1 MDACFEFLLYLSS
14 IYYIVKTLENR
25 ISGVMVNVLILSMLD
40 RGFCQVTPK
49 TIKLVFA
56 VSPLSTQEKEQILV
70 GSESEKCVPTDCCF
84 SEQAL

>member
-1 MDACFEFLLYLSS
+1 MSNEQFFS
-14 IYYIVKTLENR
+14 YI
-25 ISGVMVNVLILSMLD
+25 MSMLD

-70 GSESEKCVPTDCCF
+70 GSESEKELITDYTK
-84 SEQAL
+84 